1 MRQLTRK
8 LAQDSKF
15 KVQSEGKRMRAA
27 FMKGKDQGELLRPET
42 VEAGRG
48 NIPNAKTPRGFSSF
62 PSFPGE
68 RK

>member
-1 MRQLTRK
+1 
-8 LAQDSKF
+8 
-15 KVQSEGKRMRAA
+15 MRAA